1 MFQVQLRSAA
11 RSVPARL
18 AALSWCAWA
27 LVASPGAAAEAPLA
41 DAAKARAWDQVRA
54 LLAEGAAVDQTQ
66 GDGATALHWTAY
78 WGEESTLQ
86 ALVEAGATVNA
97 ANEYGATPLWA
108 ACATGQSAAVA
119 RLLSAG
125 ADPNLGLSSG
135 ETLLMRC
142 AHTGSTDGVRALL
155 TQGADIDAAEPERGQ
170 TALMRAVASGHEAV
184 TGVLLEAGA
193 DFTAR
198 TRVVQQLRGTAE
210 LSTTS
215 PQGSTYFEAGG
226 FTALLFAAR
235 HGDLAS
241 ARWLLD
247 AGAPIDDPGADGNT
261 PLVLAALSGH
271 ETLARY
277 LLERGAD
284 PDSDGAGYTG
294 LHAAALR
301 RLPALMADLLARGA
315 DPNRPLVKSTPVPR
329 WPYQHIFTRREEGA
343 TPLLLAAK
351 YLEPDMVRLLA
362 EYGAHALQP
371 MDDGTTPLMA
381 AVGLGASRST
391 TRRNRLIAPELV
403 SAEWADGLGV
413 RDTVQALLDVGAGP
427 SLDTIG
433 RSGNTAL
440 HNAARYRF
448 SEAAQLL
455 VEAGADPRIANE
467 AGTTAEEMLLRL
479 EGAQ

>member
-1 MFQVQLRSAA
+1 MAQVQLRSAA
-11 RSVPARL
+11 GSLPARF
-18 AALSWCAWA
+18 AALSWCALA
-27 LVASPGAAAEAPLA
+27 LLTPPLAAAEAPLA
-41 DAAKARAWDQVRA
+41 DAAKARAWDQVRT
-54 LLAEGAAVDQTQ
+54 LLEDGTPVNEPQP
-66 GDGATALHWTAY
+66 DGATALHWAAY
-78 WGEESTLQ
+78 WGEPSALE
-86 ALVEAGATVNA
+86 ALVDAGANVNA
-97 ANEYGATPLWA
+97 RNEYGATPLWA
-108 ACATGQSAAVA
+108 ACATGQAAAVEQ
-119 RLLSAG
+119 LLTAG
-125 ADPNLGLSSG
+125 ADANQGLTSG

-142 AHTGSTDGVRALL
+142 AHTGATDGVRALL
-155 TQGADIDAAEPERGQ
+155 ANGADIDATEPEKGQ
-170 TALMRAVASGHEAV
+170 TALMRAVATGHEEI
-184 TGVLLEAGA
+184 TSLLLEAGA
-193 DFTAR
+193 DFRAR

-215 PQGSTYFEAGG
+215 PQGSTYFDAGG

-247 AGAPIDDPGADGNT
+247 AGAPIDDAGADGNT
-261 PLVLAALSGH
+261 PMVLAAMSGH
-271 ETLARY
+271 QALARY

-284 PDSDGAGYTG
+284 PDADGAGYTA

-301 RLPALMADLLARGA
+301 RLPELMADLLGRGA

-329 WPYQHIFTRREEGA
+329 WTYQHIFTLREKGA

-351 YLEPDMVRLLA
+351 YLEPDMVRMLA
-362 EYGAHALQP
+362 EHGADVLRT

-391 TRRNRLIAPELV
+391 TRRNRLVAPELV
-403 SAEWADGLGV
+403 SAEWADGVGV
-413 RDTVQALLDVGAGP
+413 RDTVQALLDAGAEP
-427 SLDTIG
+427 SLDSIG

-448 SEAAQLL
+448 TEAAQLL
-455 VEAGADPRIANE
+455 IEAGADPSIANE

>member
-1 MFQVQLRSAA
+1 MLQVPLRPAA
-11 RSVPARL
+11 RSLPTRFATF
-18 AALSWCAWA
+18 SWCAWA
-27 LVASPGAAAEAPLA
+27 LLAPPVVAAETPLA
-41 DAAKARAWDQVRA
+41 DAAKTRAWDQVRT
-54 LLAEGAAVDQTQ
+54 LLESGAPVNEPQP
-66 GDGATALHWTAY
+66 DGATALHWAAY
-78 WGEESTLQ
+78 WGEAP
-86 ALVEAGATVNA
+86 ALTALIEAGAAVNA
-97 ANEYGATPLWA
+97 ANEYGATPVWA
-108 ACATGQSAAVA
+108 ACATGQTAAVEQ
-119 RLLSAG
+119 LLAAG
-125 ADPNLGLSSG
+125 ADANQGLTSG

-142 AHTGSTDGVRALL
+142 AHTGATDGVRALL
-155 TQGADIDAAEPERGQ
+155 ANGADIDATEPEKSQ
-170 TALMRAVASGHEAV
+170 TALMRAVATGHDEI
-184 TGVLLEAGA
+184 TSLLLEAGA
-193 DFTAR
+193 DFRAR

-215 PQGSTYFEAGG
+215 PQGSTYFDAGG

-247 AGAPIDDPGADGNT
+247 AGAPIDEVGADGNT
-261 PLVLAALSGH
+261 PMVLAAMSGH

-277 LLERGAD
+277 FLERGANQD
-284 PDSDGAGYTG
+284 ADGAGYTA

-301 RLPALMADLLARGA
+301 RLPTLMADLLERGA
-315 DPNRPLVKSTPVPR
+315 DPNRLLVKSTPVPR
-329 WPYQHIFTRREEGA
+329 WTYQHILPRRAKGA

-351 YLEPDMVRLLA
+351 YLEPEMVRLLA
-362 EYGAHALQP
+362 AHGADVLQP

-403 SAEWADGLGV
+403 SAEWANGIAV
-413 RDTVQALLDVGAGP
+413 RDTVQALLDAGAGA
-427 SLDTIG
+427 SLDTVG

-440 HNAARYRF
+440 HTAARYRF

-455 VEAGADPRIANE
+455 IAAGADPSIANE